1 MEKKSNGRRVVQII
15 ISILAALAL
24 WIYMEVYVSPPV
36 RIEINNIPVEFTN
49 EDTTLAENGLMLL
62 SGYDATVD
70 LELEGERKY
79 LMRLDTEKVRI
90 VADTS
95 SITAAGVQTLEYDI
109 IYPDDFPRS
118 EVTVKNRS
126 VYRVTVTVGKLHS
139 KEIPIRTEIN
149 GQVAD
154 GYFTGD
160 VQIDPTTLV
169 LRAEREDMLNI
180 SYAKVSVN
188 IGGATSTVIETVE
201 YTLYDYNDVPVY
213 NDNIRASTKLIQVT
227 VPVRTTKEVP
237 LSVDLVGAE
246 LMESVDVKIDP
257 TSVVL
262 VGEGSALESISKL
275 TLDKIYVE
283 DLVPGLNTFSY
294 TIKLP
299 AGVSTLDGT
308 KEAVVTVAIN
318 GTTEGHVTVE
328 NINCVGAAD
337 GLKAEVREPLQVAL
351 WGNEEEIAAV
361 SASDVLVRV
370 DVSDITTEGVYVL
383 PAVVGVL
390 QESGVAVRGSYE
402 VTVYVTKRETTPDTG
417 GGDTGDTGT
426 DTGGGDSTARTP
438 EGEAGTGSG
447 TGTSN
452 DQTHGT

>member
-383 PAVVGVL
+383 PAVVGVS

-447 TGTSN
+447 TGTSS